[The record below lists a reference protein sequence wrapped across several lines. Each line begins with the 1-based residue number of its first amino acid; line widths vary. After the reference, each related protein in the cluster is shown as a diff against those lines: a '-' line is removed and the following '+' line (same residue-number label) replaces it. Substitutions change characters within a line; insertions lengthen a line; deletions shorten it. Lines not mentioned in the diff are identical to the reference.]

1 MLNLIANVKD
11 TNTIARTDIKTFE
24 HIQKRIKI
32 LIEENLENITLDD
45 INNIDRE
52 FIIKNINPGG
62 CADLLAIT
70 YMLYFIKHSNHE

>member
-1 MLNLIANVKD
+1 M
-11 TNTIARTDIKTFE
+11 
-24 HIQKRIKI
+24 
-32 LIEENLENITLDD
+32 LIEENLENVTLDD

-70 YMLYFIKHSNHE
+70 YMLYFIKQINHE